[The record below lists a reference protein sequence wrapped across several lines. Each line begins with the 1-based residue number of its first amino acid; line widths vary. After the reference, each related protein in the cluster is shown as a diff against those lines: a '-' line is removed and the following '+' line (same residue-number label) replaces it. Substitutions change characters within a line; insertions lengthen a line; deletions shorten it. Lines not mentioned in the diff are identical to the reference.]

1 MTALRLSEFSFTAAN
16 QRDQQG
22 GLLGF
27 LQIRYGDLLLD
38 GVALRRSS
46 TGRLVLSFPRRRTR
60 AGAEFHYVRPVDDR
74 ARRELEAQVIQ
85 ALGLERVV
93 A

>member
-1 MTALRLSEFSFTAAN
+1 MTALRLSDFAFTPAN
-16 QRDQQG
+16 QRDQQA

-27 LQIRYGDLLLD
+27 LQLRYGDLLLD

-46 TGRLVLSFPRRRTR
+46 TGCLVLSFPRRHSR

-74 ARRELEAQVIQ
+74 ARRDLEAQVIR
-85 ALGLERVV
+85 ALGLDRGV